1 MSQLRGERSPT
12 PAVPRLRS
20 EFDSRVAIITGGGQ
34 GIGRLLAVRLAEL
47 GATVG
52 VVARTRA
59 DIEQTALAV
68 GEAGG
73 HAEAFQADVSRP
85 GEVSSAVQRM
95 VEIHG
100 RLDVLIA
107 AAGVYGPIGPVLDV
121 DLAAW
126 EETIRINLLGTLYSI
141 QAVLPP
147 MMAQRSGKIIAFSGG
162 GGASPRPR
170 FSAYAASK
178 AAVVR
183 LVESVAAEVAG
194 YGIDVNTVAP
204 GPVPTR
210 LHAEVIRQAE
220 KAGEAEVCK
229 AREIMDGGP
238 GSVERVVGLV
248 RFLASRKSDGLTGR
262 LISAVWDDW
271 ETFADRL
278 DEIRG
283 SELYTMRRIIR

>member
-1 MSQLRGERSPT
+1 MSRLRDERPST
-12 PAVPRLRS
+12 PAVPRLQP
-20 EFDSRVAIITGGGQ
+20 EFAGRVAIITGGGQ
-34 GIGRLLAVRLAEL
+34 GIGRLLAVRIAEL
-47 GATVG
+47 GARVA

-68 GEAGG
+68 GEVGG

-85 GEVSSAVQRM
+85 EEISDVVQR
-95 VEIHG
+95 IAKAHG
-100 RLDVLIA
+100 RLDILIT
-107 AAGVYGPIGPVLDV
+107 AAGVYGPIGPVLDA

-126 EETIRINLLGTLYSI
+126 EETIRINLLGTLYSVR
-141 QAVLPP
+141 AALPP
-147 MMAQRSGKIIAFSGG
+147 MVAQRAGKIIAFSGG

-183 LVESVAAEVAG
+183 FVETVAAEVAE

-210 LHAEVIRQAE
+210 LHTEVIRQATR
-220 KAGEAEVCK
+220 AGEAEVRK
-229 AREIMDGGP
+229 AREILDAGP

-248 RFLASRKSDGLTGR
+248 RFLASPKSDGLTGR
-262 LISAVWDDW
+262 LISAVWDEW

-278 DEIRG
+278 AEIRG
-283 SELYTMRRIIR
+283 SELYTLRRVTR

>member
-1 MSQLRGERSPT
+1 MSQLRNKRSTPT
-12 PAVPRLRS
+12 VSNLRP
-20 EFDSRVAIITGGGQ
+20 EFDGRVAIITGGGQ
-34 GIGRLLAVRLAEL
+34 GIGRLLAVSIAEL

-68 GEAGG
+68 GEVGG

-85 GEVSSAVQRM
+85 GEISSVVQRM
-95 VEIHG
+95 VQIHG
-100 RLDVLIA
+100 RLDVFIA

-141 QAVLPP
+141 RAAIPP
-147 MMAQRSGKIIAFSGG
+147 MVVQRSGKIIAFSGG

-183 LVESVAAEVAG
+183 LVETVAAEVADF
-194 YGIDVNTVAP
+194 GIDVNTVAP

-210 LHAEVIRQAE
+210 LHTEVIRQAPG
-220 KAGEAEVCK
+220 AGEAEVRK
-229 AREIMDGGP
+229 AREILEGGP
-238 GSVERVVGLV
+238 GSVGRVVGLV
-248 RFLASRKSDGLTGR
+248 RFLASPQSDGLTGR
-262 LISAVWDDW
+262 LISAVWDEW

-283 SELYTMRRIIR
+283 SELYTMRRITR